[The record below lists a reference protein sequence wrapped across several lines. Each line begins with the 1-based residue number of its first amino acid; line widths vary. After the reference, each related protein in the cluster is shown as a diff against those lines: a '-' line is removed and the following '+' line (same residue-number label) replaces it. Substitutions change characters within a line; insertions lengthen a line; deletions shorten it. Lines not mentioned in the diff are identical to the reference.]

1 MRALAACA
9 AADAAAAAALGSA
22 ASIALLLEAL
32 RGGAGSGAGSAAG
45 LSQRPTCAADETA
58 GNAALCLAA
67 AARAPDALAALHAA
81 DAAAPLVGARPSRIA
96 SRALQDP
103 G

>member
-1 MRALAACA
+1 VRALAACA
-9 AADAAAAAALGSA
+9 AADAAAAAALGSG

-32 RGGAGSGAGSAAG
+32 RGGAGAGAGSVSG
-45 LSQRPTCAADETA
+45 PGRRPARAADETA

-67 AARAPDALAALHAA
+67 AARAPGALATLHAA
-81 DAAAPLVGARPSRIA
+81 DAVAPLVGARPLRTA
-96 SRALQDP
+96 ARALQDP